1 MKTALQELIIFW
13 LIISFIII
21 KIADK
26 QYEKQYIK
34 ERQSTYL
41 IKQLKSCGASNFKNY
56 NYDTKR

>member
-41 IKQLKSCGASNFKNY
+41 IK
-56 NYDTKR
+56 